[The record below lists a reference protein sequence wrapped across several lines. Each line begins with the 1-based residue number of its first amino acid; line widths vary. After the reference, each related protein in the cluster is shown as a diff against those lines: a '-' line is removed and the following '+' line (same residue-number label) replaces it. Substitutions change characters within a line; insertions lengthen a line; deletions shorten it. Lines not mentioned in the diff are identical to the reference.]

1 MSNPHLSSLNLV
13 PSSFNPDQALAALLA
28 GNQRFVEQQQN
39 HPHQDFN
46 RLSSVAEH
54 QAPFAAIL
62 SCADSRVIPEIL
74 FDQGIG
80 DLFVIRVAGNI
91 AAIEDIASVEYA
103 VFVLQVSLVVILGH
117 ERCGAVQATLAG
129 NPLPG
134 AMHTLVN
141 AIQPA
146 VERSAQEEGDRLANA
161 VKANVQLQ
169 GQRLCSSPVI
179 KDAIAKGALRIIG
192 AYYDLDTAL
201 IETMEICPVPVVTI

>member
-1 MSNPHLSSLNLV
+1 MTNPYLDSLNLV
-13 PSSFNPDQALAALLA
+13 PSGFNPDQALAALLE
-28 GNQRFVEQQQN
+28 GNQRFVEQRQN
-39 HPHQDFN
+39 HPNQDFN
-46 RLSSVAEH
+46 RLGLVAEH

-91 AAIEDIASVEYA
+91 AATEDIASLEYA
-103 VFVLQVSLVVILGH
+103 VFVLEVSLILILGH

-129 NPLPG
+129 NSLPG
-134 AMHTLVN
+134 VMSTLVD

-146 VERSAQEEGDRLANA
+146 VDGSAQAPGDRLANA
-161 VKANVQLQ
+161 VKANIQLQ

-179 KDAIAKGALRIIG
+179 QEAMNQGKLTLVG
-192 AYYDLDTAL
+192 AYYDLDTAV
-201 IETMEICPVPVVTI
+201 IEMVKICSTPVATL